1 MADYRQ
7 SIPMSDPAIAGAF
20 DRTRGDAPAAPKR
33 RTVGGTI
40 VTVVATL
47 AIVGA
52 VGLALKAP
60 AVFGYKADLGVAQ
73 AHELQPSPI
82 DPSWIISGDPE
93 FNMTVFERSSFWAT
107 SSGIWECI
115 GPGKFVWHYTVD
127 EDIYILD
134 GSAEIEYM
142 GKTITLHPGESTRFV
157 AGTSATWVVE
167 DHIRKTFRIQN
178 PGRIVKAL
186 RMVSDS
192 IGL

>member
-60 AVFGYKADLGVAQ
+60 AVFGYKADLGVAR
-73 AHELQPSPI
+73 
-82 DPSWIISGDPE
+82 D
-93 FNMTVFERSSFWAT
+93 
-107 SSGIWECI
+107 I
-115 GPGKFVWHYTVD
+115 GETQD
-127 EDIYILD
+127 RL
-134 GSAEIEYM
+134 AQ
-142 GKTITLHPGESTRFV
+142 RA
-157 AGTSATWVVE
+157 AGF
-167 DHIRKTFRIQN
+167 FRCL
-178 PGRIVKAL
+178 A
-186 RMVSDS
+186 
-192 IGL
+192 